1 MDPLIREQLF
11 VLAEEEYRI
20 FTSRLLPG
28 TKNILGVRLPV
39 LRKIAKEIAKEDWR
53 NFLKDRTNEYFEE
66 TMLQGMVIGYGKASI
81 EEILGYVTDFVPK
94 IDNWSVCDSFCN
106 GLKITKKN
114 KEKVWEFLK
123 PYFSSNKEFH
133 VRFGVVMLLHYYIDD
148 EYIDRVLDTLDKIKH
163 EGYYAKMAV
172 AWAVSAC
179 YIKMPEP
186 TLAFLRNNHLD
197 DFTYNKSLQKITES
211 LKIDKE
217 TKVYLRTMKRPMKSS

>member
-123 PYFSSNKEFH
+123 PYFSSDKEFH

-197 DFTYNKSLQKITES
+197 NFTYNKSLQKITES
-211 LKIDKE
+211 LKVDGA
-217 TKVYLRTMKRPMKSS
+217 TKAFIRTMKRS